1 MQEAEKTGAASEG
14 TSGGKQVAGKSAKGK
29 QSQTAKEL
37 DPGAY
42 PGKESV
48 GFFRKSQWHP
58 YVVRSK
64 SHCTTPF
71 LAMTACVLSKSH
83 LS

>member
-1 MQEAEKTGAASEG
+1 MQEADKTGAASEE

-48 GFFRKSQWHP
+48 GFFRKSQWHL
-58 YVVRSK
+58 YLVHLNSHCTT
-64 SHCTTPF
+64 HCTTPF
-71 LAMTACVLSKSH
+71 LR
-83 LS
+83 